1 MSNVVKL
8 FQESDVQ
15 MYYVVDPGLTPFWID
30 SIISE
35 IDIKNEATWLEISTN
50 ELKNEMLLKNCSK
63 NNNAKLENCE

>member
-15 MYYVVDPGLTPFWID
+15 LYYVVDPGLTPFWIN

-35 IDIKNEATWLEISTN
+35 IDIKNEANSCWNSVE
-50 ELKNEMLLKNCSK
+50 ELKNEMLLK
-63 NNNAKLENCE
+63 KL

>member
-15 MYYVVDPGLTPFWID
+15 LYYVVDPGLTAFEID

-35 IDIKNEATWLEISTN
+35 IDIKNEACYWRSVED
-50 ELKNEMLLKNCSK
+50 LKNEMLLK
-63 NNNAKLENCE
+63 KL

>member
-50 ELKNEMLLKNCSK
+50 ELKNEMLLK
-63 NNNAKLENCE
+63 KL

>member
-35 IDIKNEATWLEISTN
+35 IDIKNEATWLKISTN
-50 ELKNEMLLKNCSK
+50 ELKNEMLLK
-63 NNNAKLENCE
+63 KL

>member
-15 MYYVVDPGLTPFWID
+15 LYYVQDPGLTPFEID

-35 IDIKNEATWLEISTN
+35 IDIKNKASSSCWNSVE
-50 ELKNEMLLKNCSK
+50 ELKNEMLLK
-63 NNNAKLENCE
+63 KLQQKQQLRA